1 MDVSQIIDRP
11 PPSLARQLCLA
22 SVIGGSLLIVL
33 LMPPIA
39 QDNAYHVFADQRAF
53 FGIPAFL
60 NVASNVGFLIV
71 GIIGLMSSFA
81 KPLARSRA
89 SWITLFV
96 GISFITF
103 GSAYYHSTPGEWPLF
118 WDRLPMTVGFMGLFV
133 ALLIEYIDERF
144 AIFLVPALVVGA
156 SSIIYWYLTGDLRF
170 YIWVQALPL
179 LVIPV
184 FLSLF
189 RPKFSHQWLL
199 AAALGFYLLAK
210 AAEYYDHGIF
220 AATGEAISGHT
231 SKHVLSA
238 IGCGAIVVMMNKRKR
253 LAT

>member
-1 MDVSQIIDRP
+1 MQISQVTDRP
-11 PPSLARQLCLA
+11 RTLHTRRLFLA
-22 SVIGGSLLIVL
+22 SVVGGSLLIVL
-33 LMPPIA
+33 LMPPVA
-39 QDNAYHVFADQRAF
+39 QENEYHVFADQRTF
-53 FGIPAFL
+53 FGVPAFL

-71 GIIGLMSSFA
+71 GVLGLMSSFA
-81 KPLARSRA
+81 KPRASSRA

-103 GSAYYHSTPGEWPLF
+103 GSAYYHLEPSHWPLF

-133 ALLIEYIDERF
+133 ALLAEYIDERL
-144 AIFLVPALVVGA
+144 AIFLVPALAVGA

-170 YIWVQALPL
+170 YIWIQALPL
-179 LVIPV
+179 LAIPV
-184 FLSLF
+184 LILLF

-210 AAEYYDHGIF
+210 ATEYYDRDIF

-231 SKHVLSA
+231 LKHLLSA
-238 IGCGAIVVMMNKRKR
+238 IGCGAIVVMINKRTK
-253 LAT
+253 LAE